1 MKRLKELGP
10 IIWGILGIISLV
22 IMIVSKYAEDIYSEV
37 EFAAL
42 TLLCLI
48 NSTERGE

>member
-22 IMIVSKYAEDIYSEV
+22 MMIVSKRVEDIYGEV
-37 EFAAL
+37 EAAAFML
-42 TLLCLI
+42 MCMI
-48 NSTERGE
+48 NAKE